1 MEPPFKNPLDF
12 LDGIQWPVPFSKE
25 DWEKTPEAVRAYIPW
40 LHRRIDAQDE
50 TIHRLSQRIDEL
62 ESRTKRNS
70 SNSNQPPSSDSPYKK
85 KPKDKPKGKKPGG
98 KKGHKGHRQELLKPS
113 QIEPLK
119 PESCSCG
126 NTDFPE
132 TQPYYTHQYIE
143 LPEIQMEVIHFVLHR
158 GQCPCC
164 GKTAKATLPN
174 AYRTGYGPRLS
185 ASVAQLAGGQ
195 GDSRSL
201 TREFCASVLGISISL
216 GAIQKIIDRV
226 SAAITPHYE
235 AIGEAARS
243 SEVNHIDET
252 SYSKKNVLQ
261 WLWVMTNT
269 MVAFFMI
276 HPNRSKEAF
285 KALIGDWVGILVS
298 DGYGLYRKWIGL
310 RQTCLAHLIRKAREI
325 SEKTDPELARF
336 GKWALSEL
344 QRLCHM
350 AEVRPTPGQWRAFYA
365 RFIRLITLNRNRKD
379 ATGRLARHLER
390 ELACLWLFLEKE
402 GVAPTNNHAER
413 ILRFGVL
420 WRKRSQ
426 GTASEKGNRWVE
438 RILSVRQTCRLKSRP
453 LFPTLVD
460 ALQHDVNGT
469 QPDRAGIQA

>member
-25 DWEKTPEAVRAYIPW
+25 DWEKTPKAVRAYIPC
-40 LHRRIDAQDE
+40 LHQRIDAQDQ
-50 TIHRLSQRIDEL
+50 TIHRLSQRIDDL
-62 ESRTKRNS
+62 EARTKRNS
-70 SNSNQPPSSDSPYKK
+70 SNSNQPPSSDSPYKT
-85 KPKDKPKGKKPGG
+85 KPKGKPTGNKPGG
-98 KKGHKGHRQELLKPS
+98 KKGHKGHRQVMREPNQTEHLKP
-113 QIEPLK
+113 QCCP
-119 PESCSCG
+119 CG
-126 NTDFPE
+126 NKDFPE

-143 LPEIQMEVIHFVLHR
+143 LPEIQMQVTHFVLHR
-158 GQCPCC
+158 GECPCC
-164 GKTAKATLPN
+164 GKTAKAVLPN
-174 AYRTGYGPRLS
+174 AYRSGYGPRLS
-185 ASVAQLAGGQ
+185 ATVAQLAGGQ

-201 TREFCASVLGISISL
+201 TQEFCSSVLGLSISL
-216 GAIQKIIDRV
+216 GAIQKIIDRAS
-226 SAAITPHYE
+226 SAIKLHYE
-235 AIGEAARS
+235 AIGQAARGS
-243 SEVNHIDET
+243 DVNHIDET
-252 SYSKKNVLQ
+252 SYSKKHVLQ

-285 KALIGDWVGILVS
+285 KALIGDWVGILIS
-298 DGYGLYRKWIGL
+298 DGYGLYRKWVGL

-336 GKWALSEL
+336 GNWALSEL

-379 ATGRLARHLER
+379 AAGQFARRLER

-413 ILRFGVL
+413 ILRFSVL

-438 RILSVRQTCRLKSRP
+438 RILSVRQTCRLQSRP

-460 ALQHDVNGT
+460 ALQHYFNGT
-469 QPDRAGIQA
+469 QPDLSWIHS